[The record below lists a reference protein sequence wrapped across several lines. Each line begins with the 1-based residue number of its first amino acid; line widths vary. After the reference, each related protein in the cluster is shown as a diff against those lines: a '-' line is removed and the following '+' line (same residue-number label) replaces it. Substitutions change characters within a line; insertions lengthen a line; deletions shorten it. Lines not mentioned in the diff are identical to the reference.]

1 VPQQAV
7 YYNGDVRSRSKFRF
21 GGARGGR
28 NMNAALKVGRGV
40 MDQAMS
46 PGRYCLARLSSV
58 ELYVVHRFVDTTRH
72 RLVRAAAIAVNW
84 LGDGWFYLVLAAA
97 SIMAAGEKALP
108 VVAVGA
114 LSAGVLHCL
123 YPVLKRWIARPR
135 PYQRDASLVPLL
147 AAMDEHS
154 FPSGHAMTM
163 SAALVPLVLGFP
175 QMLGL
180 AIALWLLS
188 AWARLASAHHY
199 PSDVAVGAMLG
210 VSVSYPISIY
220 ALSAT
225 QLVS

>member
-1 VPQQAV
+1 
-7 YYNGDVRSRSKFRF
+7 
-21 GGARGGR
+21 
-28 NMNAALKVGRGV
+28 MNTAWKLGRGV

-46 PGRYCLARLSSV
+46 PGRYCVARLSSA
-58 ELYVVHRFVDTTRH
+58 ELYVVHRFVDTARH
-72 RLVRAAAIAVNW
+72 RLARAAVIALNW
-84 LGDGWFYLVLAAA
+84 LGDGWFYLVLAAVC
-97 SIMAAGEKALP
+97 ILAGGVKALP

-123 YPVLKRWIARPR
+123 YPVLKRWVARPR
-135 PYQRDASLVPLL
+135 PYQRDATLVPLL
-147 AAMDEHS
+147 SVLDEHS

-163 SAALVPLVLGFP
+163 SAALVPLVLAFP

-180 AIALWLLS
+180 AFAVWLLS

-199 PSDVAVGAMLG
+199 PSDVAVGAVLG

>member
-1 VPQQAV
+1 
-7 YYNGDVRSRSKFRF
+7 
-21 GGARGGR
+21 
-28 NMNAALKVGRGV
+28 
-40 MDQAMS
+40 MS

-58 ELYVVHRFVDTTRH
+58 ELYVVHRFVDTARH
-72 RLVRAAAIAVNW
+72 RIARSAVVALNW
-84 LGDGWFYLVLAAA
+84 LGDGWFYVALAAA
-97 SIMAAGEKALP
+97 SILAAGVKALP
-108 VVAVGA
+108 AVAVAAFSG
-114 LSAGVLHCL
+114 GVLHCL
-123 YPVLKRWIARPR
+123 YPMLKRWVARPR
-135 PYQRDASLVPLL
+135 PYQRDATLVPLL
-147 AAMDEHS
+147 NAMDEHS

-163 SAALVPLVLGFP
+163 SAALVPMVLAFP

-180 AIALWLLS
+180 AFAFWLLS